1 LATLRA
7 RDRDVGINANLTF
20 HLSVSGSGH
29 WGSEDDWARRP
40 TFIVIPET
48 GAVLVAADLST
59 FYLLTYLLN
68 QLLTYNRTWVASK
81 SIDN

>member
-1 LATLRA
+1 MSNQAPRGHVLATLRA
-7 RDRDVGINANLTF
+7 RDPDAGVNANLTY

-48 GAVLVAADLST
+48 GAVLVAADLGK
-59 FYLLTYLLN
+59 FLTRA
-68 QLLTYNRTWVASK
+68 QSDR
-81 SIDN
+81 